1 MSLTLP
7 QARYGGM
14 NSTLFYDQL
23 AGQLRGAPGV
33 ASVAFTSLVP
43 FGGSYDRVN
52 ITQIRGE
59 PDRVGADA
67 ATADRYVVSPSYFS
81 TMGVRLVGGRL
92 PTDADRFDGPAVC
105 VIDEVFA
112 HRTFGD
118 RNPIGQVVTI
128 PPRREATIVGVVTH
142 VKTYGL
148 DVESP
153 GQVYLSNTQFPWR
166 FSYIVVR
173 TTSEPLGVAPSIARA
188 VRSIDPTQ
196 PVSNTATMDDMMST
210 LLRGRRFTLALFT
223 AFAAVAITL
232 ATIGL
237 YGVIAYGVSQRRRE
251 FGVRMALGARPREI
265 ARMVI
270 LDGGRIAAAGL
281 VIGAAGALA
290 MGRLIASLLFELSA
304 RDVTSF
310 AAVAAGLVAVVLIA
324 CLVPARRATSVDAAE
339 VLRGE

>member
-1 MSLTLP
+1 
-7 QARYGGM
+7 
-14 NSTLFYDQL
+14 
-23 AGQLRGAPGV
+23 
-33 ASVAFTSLVP
+33 
-43 FGGSYDRVN
+43 
-52 ITQIRGE
+52 
-59 PDRVGADA
+59 
-67 ATADRYVVSPSYFS
+67 
-81 TMGVRLVGGRL
+81 
-92 PTDADRFDGPAVC
+92 
-105 VIDEVFA
+105 
-112 HRTFGD
+112 
-118 RNPIGQVVTI
+118 
-128 PPRREATIVGVVTH
+128 
-142 VKTYGL
+142 
-148 DVESP
+148 
-153 GQVYLSNTQFPWR
+153 
-166 FSYIVVR
+166 
-173 TTSEPLGVAPSIARA
+173 
-188 VRSIDPTQ
+188 
-196 PVSNTATMDDMMST
+196 MMST